1 MTSIQHRTAPVL
13 PTPRAG
19 SPDDDLAVGPPEPRR
34 PARRT
39 RPRQFYWDVITASW
53 RTRGSDGAD

>member
-1 MTSIQHRTAPVL
+1 MTSIEQRTAPVL

-19 SPDDDLAVGPPEPRR
+19 SPDDDLAVGPSEPRR

-39 RPRQFYWDVITASW
+39 RPRQFYWDVTTASW
-53 RTRGSDGAD
+53 HTRGTAGTE